1 MIDGAEILNAA
12 LKRAAGVAGQSV
24 SSLTENI
31 LREWLIGHG
40 CLDPCTTNSA
50 GTASIIVEDLGLID
64 VTRLMRRQT
73 GLELHIR

>member
-1 MIDGAEILNAA
+1 MIDEAEILNAA

-50 GTASIIVEDLGLID
+50 GAASIIVEDLGLID

-73 GLELHIR
+73 GRSS